1 MFKTMKT
8 IKNIS
13 AKAFTLL
20 IAILLTAG
28 AGVKAQET
36 KTFEI
41 GEFNKIDIGG
51 VFEVYITQSDQHAL
65 NIEANAK
72 SLEKITAKVKDN
84 TLFLGMKKMGLKN
97 IKTPVVHIKAK
108 NIEGIN
114 AHGAVELETENTIE
128 AENFKLEVSGA
139 ADGEIKI
146 KAKNLETLLA
156 GAADLDMEGEVENH
170 TIEVS
175 GAASLDATK
184 LKTKKTDI
192 EVSGAANAEIHAS
205 EEVNGNISGMGN
217 IEIKGNPKVKN
228 ITTSGLG
235 EVKSSDTAKFSIG
248 NKKFIVIDD
257 EELKFEDIKKE
268 KKKKHN
274 FDAHWSGFGLATNW
288 YVDKDFDFDSPEY
301 HKYLEL
307 NRSKSIGVDL
317 DLWDK
322 DFNLWNEKFGFSTGI
337 GFSFQNYR
345 FEDTRV
351 LLGND
356 RDTIYGYIKDSSLNA
371 DKSKLNLSFL
381 TLPLIFEYQ
390 TPLGDE
396 EVFIGAGAV
405 GGLRIGSK
413 TKIKYSS
420 GSDIKEHKSFHTNPI
435 YYGAVGYIGW
445 GSISLYGRYGLST
458 LFEKDEGPE
467 LYPFSIG
474 LKLIF

>member
-1 MFKTMKT
+1 MKT
-8 IKNIS
+8 IKNIP
-13 AKAFTLL
+13 AKAFIML
-20 IAILLTAG
+20 IAMVLTLG
-28 AGVKAQET
+28 AGIKAQET
-36 KTFEI
+36 KTFDVD
-41 GEFNKIDIGG
+41 EFNKIDIGG
-51 VFEVYITQSDQHAL
+51 IFEVYVTQSDQHAL
-65 NIEANAK
+65 KIEANAK
-72 SLEKITAKVKDN
+72 SMEKITTEVKNN
-84 TLFLGMKKMGLKN
+84 TLYLGIKKKGMKN
-97 IKTPVVHIKAK
+97 FKTPVAYINVKK
-108 NIEGIN
+108 LNGIN

-128 AENFKLEVSGA
+128 TENFKLDISGA
-139 ADGEIKI
+139 ADGDIKI
-146 KAKNLETLLA
+146 KTKKLETSLA
-156 GAADLDMEGEVENH
+156 GAANLDMEGEAESH

-175 GAASLDATK
+175 GAGSLDATE

-217 IEIKGNPKVKN
+217 IEIKGNPKVRN

-248 NKKFIVIDD
+248 NKKFIVVDD
-257 EELKFEDIKKE
+257 EELEFEDIKE
-268 KKKKHN
+268 KKKKKYN
-274 FDAHWSGFGLATNW
+274 FDAHWAGFGLATNW
-288 YVDKDFDFDSPEY
+288 YVDNEFSFDSPEY

-337 GFSFQNYR
+337 GFSFLNYR

-356 RDTIYGYIKDSSLNA
+356 RDTIYGYVKDSSLNA

-381 TLPLIFEYQ
+381 TLPLVFEYQ

-396 EVFIGAGAV
+396 ELFIGAGAV

-420 GSDIKEHKSFHTNPI
+420 GSDNKEHKSFHTNPV
-435 YYGAVGYIGW
+435 YYAAVGYIGW
-445 GSISLYGRYGLST
+445 GSMSLYGKYGLST
-458 LFEKDEGPE
+458 LFEEGEGPE

-474 LKLIF
+474 LKLTF